1 MKYVAIGLIILVNS
15 NKLNHKLLTMKNI
28 LILVLLLSLSKSINS
43 QNRTQ
48 DSLYYLRINEV
59 IKKNIKE
66 GKFYE
71 NIQIFKKEL
80 GDTKY
85 SFIFKSKIYND
96 IASNFGMAGQIDS
109 AMFYTNLALAIS
121 EKMRAKNPD
130 YYNSLINK
138 GNILY
143 SKGNL
148 AEALTVNLTI
158 ADYFKKNNPER
169 YTNVLITI
177 GDILIK
183 IRSFEDALDYLNKAQ
198 IEAQKLQN
206 YDALYRI
213 NHNKAQLQYYKKRRQ
228 VDDLCIEHA
237 SNALLMAEKTSKANL
252 IADAKSNLGTYLW
265 KTGKLQDAIALL
277 RSSDSFYTSRN
288 ISKLTL
294 NLSLAKAFYSIGN
307 YDISKQYFEKVN
319 SASLPKLDKIENDF
333 FYDALKNRSNYYNL
347 FIQYKSAIDSI
358 NVDEVEKE
366 LVALD
371 KKFKLLE
378 KDNEISRLNE
388 HLLINQLKAQRLEV
402 DNLKHSAENEKI
414 LATKLKMDLELKE
427 NQIKQFESEQK
438 ILNLEAVQSIKQRT
452 IKAQRNYLL
461 GGGIGL
467 IRDRKSVV

>member
-1 MKYVAIGLIILVNS
+1 
-15 NKLNHKLLTMKNI
+15 MKNI

-158 ADYFKKNNPER
+158 AD
-169 YTNVLITI
+169 
-177 GDILIK
+177 
-183 IRSFEDALDYLNKAQ
+183 
-198 IEAQKLQN
+198 
-206 YDALYRI
+206 
-213 NHNKAQLQYYKKRRQ
+213 
-228 VDDLCIEHA
+228 
-237 SNALLMAEKTSKANL
+237 
-252 IADAKSNLGTYLW
+252 
-265 KTGKLQDAIALL
+265 
-277 RSSDSFYTSRN
+277 
-288 ISKLTL
+288 
-294 NLSLAKAFYSIGN
+294 
-307 YDISKQYFEKVN
+307 
-319 SASLPKLDKIENDF
+319 
-333 FYDALKNRSNYYNL
+333 
-347 FIQYKSAIDSI
+347 
-358 NVDEVEKE
+358 
-366 LVALD
+366 
-371 KKFKLLE
+371 
-378 KDNEISRLNE
+378 
-388 HLLINQLKAQRLEV
+388 
-402 DNLKHSAENEKI
+402 
-414 LATKLKMDLELKE
+414 
-427 NQIKQFESEQK
+427 
-438 ILNLEAVQSIKQRT
+438 
-452 IKAQRNYLL
+452 
-461 GGGIGL
+461 
-467 IRDRKSVV
+467 